1 MNTVFNFK
9 RFWMHLKRD
18 FILNTKQ
25 YVAPAGAMVVVLLF
39 YLWSIFQHY
48 PMSDTLFGLIMI
60 GGAMMVLAQTSMISN
75 SFQIKTICTD
85 YLTNPAS
92 MFEKYLTK
100 IIKHFVLPMIVYVIV
115 FKITLSFQEI
125 ENFFAPVIITVMF
138 LSGIFLFWGAVLRR
152 FAMAVVIFLITTVLL
167 LLRYLSEFFLDSINF
182 MWLDPVR
189 VYFQSGNYTGGVFE
203 SNEVTVLF
211 AILASLFFMF
221 NAVVSFFIYR
231 NKELSIK
238 QFNW

>member
-48 PMSDTLFGLIMI
+48 SMSNTLLALILI
-60 GGAMMVLAQTSMISN
+60 GGAIMVLAQTSMISN

-92 MFEKYLTK
+92 MLEKYVAK
-100 IIKHFVLPMIVYVIV
+100 IIKHFVLPMFFYAIVLKIAFLFREKVEIV
-115 FKITLSFQEI
+115 
-125 ENFFAPVIITVMF
+125 APTIITVVF

-182 MWLDPVR
+182 MWLDPLR
-189 VYFQSGNYTGGVFE
+189 VYFQSGNYTGGVFT

-211 AILASLFFMF
+211 AILASLFFVF
-221 NAVVSFFIYR
+221 NAVVSFFLYR

>member
-9 RFWMHLKRD
+9 RFWMHLQRD

-85 YLTNPAS
+85 FLTNPAS

-115 FKITLSFQEI
+115 FKIALSFQEF
-125 ENFFAPVIITVMF
+125 EYFFAPVIITVVF
-138 LSGIFLFWGAVLRR
+138 FSGIFLFWGAVLRR

-182 MWLDPVR
+182 MWLDAVS
-189 VYFQSGNYTGGVFE
+189 VFFKSGNFAGGGFTNGE
-203 SNEVTVLF
+203 FTVLF
-211 AILASLFFMF
+211 AILASLFFVF

-231 NKELSIK
+231 SKELNIK

>member
-48 PMSDTLFGLIMI
+48 SMSNTLFGLIMI

-115 FKITLSFQEI
+115 FKITLSFQEF
-125 ENFFAPVIITVMF
+125 EYFFAPVIITVVF

-189 VYFQSGNYTGGVFE
+189 VYFQSGNYTGGVFT

-211 AILASLFFMF
+211 AILASLFFVF

>member
-9 RFWMHLKRD
+9 RFWMHLQRD

-25 YVAPAGAMVVVLLF
+25 YVAPSGAMVVVLLF

-48 PMSDTLFGLIMI
+48 PMIVTLFGLIMF

-100 IIKHFVLPMIVYVIV
+100 IVKHFVLPMIVYVIV
-115 FKITLSFQEI
+115 FKIALSFQEV
-125 ENFFAPVIITVMF
+125 ENFFAPVIITVVF

-152 FAMAVVIFLITTVLL
+152 FAMVVVILLITTVLL
-167 LLRYLSEFFLDSINF
+167 LLRYLSELFLDAINF

-189 VYFQSGNYTGGVFE
+189 VYFQSGNFTGGGFTNGE
-203 SNEVTVLF
+203 LTVLF
-211 AILASLFFMF
+211 AILASLFFVF